1 MKLSALKVGVDVP
14 WVTSWTGEPTLGV
27 RPCPSVNGAL
37 AIVQADHP
45 GRGKPL
51 YSQNHA
57 VRQRLSVR
65 DMLCPMCGRPTTAG
79 DRWTQVAH
87 PVTAGRLRVRGRG
100 DGLPADLA
108 DDSVLI
114 DAGAI
119 APLHRA
125 CADRSLRYC
134 PHLKADSNI
143 DVRPFPKRWIVLP
156 LMARAEAP
164 AQLFLARPAP
174 ARSVPVIGFLQL
186 CGLTEEIDPAWREVA
201 GDRKNAPEVSLRG
214 DGLAVVDPS

>member
-1 MKLSALKVGVDVP
+1 MKLSSLKVGVDVP
-14 WVTSWTGEPTLGV
+14 WVTSWTGEPALGV
-27 RPCPSVNGAL
+27 ARCPSVGGAL
-37 AIVQADHP
+37 AIQQADHP

-65 DMLCPMCGRPTTAG
+65 DMLCPMCGQPTTTD

-87 PVTAGRLRVRGRG
+87 PVSAGRLRATGRG
-100 DGLPADLA
+100 DRLPPDMG

-125 CADRSLRYC
+125 CVDRSLLHC
-134 PHLKADSNI
+134 PHLKADPGI
-143 DVRPFPKRWIVLP
+143 DVRRFPDRWIVLP
-156 LMARAEAP
+156 LTARAEAAP
-164 AQLFLARPAP
+164 QLFLARPLP
-174 ARSVPVIGFLQL
+174 ARTASVIGFLQL
-186 CGLTEEIDPAWREVA
+186 CGLTGERDPGWR
-201 GDRKNAPEVSLRG
+201 DTNR
-214 DGLAVVDPS
+214 